1 MKRTFILLYALFV
14 TLSLFAQRPTNNP
27 FSRYGVGE
35 LYYQGFGQNRA
46 TGHAGIA
53 YYSYF
58 YFSKL
63 NPASYTAAGRH
74 HVIFSFAF
82 NEKVNQFQTQDTST
96 YSNIGDFS
104 HIAVLFP
111 INKRIYVSLGIIPYS
126 GVGYNINVYDTIS
139 DNLQTTRYSI
149 NYDGS
154 GGINQGYLGIGLKV
168 LPNLSLGSNIY
179 YRWGG
184 FDRYTTLTVG
194 EPNFL
199 SKSYF
204 KYNFIH
210 NGFAA
215 DFGAIWNDTIIDKE
229 DRQVLNY
236 SIGAIYSPNSTLRGI
251 EKRLVSQY
259 MKLYTI
265 EFYDT
270 LRNDTLQHYSLQL
283 ASSFGFGV
291 ALTYKKSLTFVA
303 DYYQQNWQ
311 GIKVLDM
318 DNELKNS
325 QLFALGLEYCADP
338 FSSKYLKTIRFRL
351 GGYIHKTYLK
361 LNDVPIQTNGITFG
375 IGLPAKS
382 ALVNLSVELGTK
394 GTLNNNLFKE
404 NFVLFNI
411 DLTMHDFWFI
421 KRKYQ

>member
-1 MKRTFILLYALFV
+1 MKKTFILIASLLL
-14 TLSLFAQRPTNNP
+14 TLTLVAQRPTNNP
-27 FSRYGVGE
+27 FSRFGVGE

-46 TGHAGIA
+46 LGHAGLA
-53 YYSYF
+53 LYSYY

-82 NEKVNQFQTQDTST
+82 NEKVNRFQTQDST
-96 YSNIGDFS
+96 VYSNVGDFS
-104 HIAVLFP
+104 HIAALIP
-111 INKRIYVSLGIIPYS
+111 INKRIYVSLGITPYS

-139 DNLQTTRYSI
+139 DNLQTTRYQT

-154 GGINQGYLGIGLKV
+154 GGINQGYLGVGIKL
-168 LPNLSLGSNIY
+168 LRHLSLGSNVY
-179 YRWGG
+179 YRWGS
-184 FDRYTTLTVG
+184 FDRYSTLTVG

-236 SIGAIYSPNSTLRGI
+236 SFGAIYSPNSTLSGI

-259 MKLYTI
+259 MKLYNI

-270 LRNDTLQHYSLQL
+270 LRNDTLEHYTLRL
-283 ASSFGFGV
+283 ASSFGIGLAF
-291 ALTYKKSLTFVA
+291 TYRKSLTIVA
-303 DYYQQNWQ
+303 DYLQQNWQ
-311 GIKVLDM
+311 GVKVLDM

-325 QLFALGLEYCADP
+325 QLFAVGLQYCADP
-338 FSSKYLKTIRFRL
+338 FSSKYLKTIRFRI
-351 GGYIHKTYLK
+351 GGFIHKTYLK
-361 LNDVPIQTNGITFG
+361 LNNVPIQTNGVTFG
-375 IGLPAKS
+375 VSLPAKS
-382 ALVNLSVELGTK
+382 AFVNLSVELGSK
-394 GTLNNNLFKE
+394 GTLSNNLFKE
-404 NFVLFNI
+404 DYVLFNI